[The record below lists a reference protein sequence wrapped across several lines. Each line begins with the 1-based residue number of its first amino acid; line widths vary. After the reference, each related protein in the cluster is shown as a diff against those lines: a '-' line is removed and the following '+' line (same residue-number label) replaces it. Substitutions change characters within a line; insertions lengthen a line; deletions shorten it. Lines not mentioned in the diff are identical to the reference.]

1 MVKTCCVVI
10 VVSLP
15 LTVDSIVFGT
25 VVTILLDPDSDSDAE
40 ALSDEIAVVLG
51 SHHTG
56 FVVFLPISSVVTIV
70 VSGSSA

>member
-1 MVKTCCVVI
+1 MI
-10 VVSLP
+10 VVSSP
-15 LTVDSIVFGT
+15 LTVDKIVFES
-25 VVTILLDPDSDSDAE
+25 VVTILPDPDSDLDAE

-56 FVVFLPISSVVTIV
+56 FVVVLPNSSVVTMV